1 MAASI
6 LISALGE
13 ASEKR
18 RNVDCIGNYL
28 AHLMGE
34 IHGGEWRVEINHE
47 CEAAFVLI
55 VPADEKLPIQP
66 KPEVT

>member
-6 LISALGE
+6 LISALSE

-18 RNVDCIGNYL
+18 RNVDRIGQYL

-34 IHGGEWRVEINHE
+34 IHGGAWRVEVNHD
-47 CEAAFVLI
+47 CDAASVLV
-55 VPADEKLPIQP
+55 VPADDKRPIQP
-66 KPEVT
+66 KPEVA